1 MSVDQSLMQPV
12 AQTDALGGA
21 GSLSADLQ
29 AIAVNGISRAV
40 DGFLSTKYPLT
51 AFNEP
56 YSSEGA
62 GAFEPGGQLVPRSAP
77 GWTTGYGVAPIVQS
91 PTTLLNSP
99 IVWGVLAVVL
109 VIGIVVSAK

>member
-1 MSVDQSLMQPV
+1 MGDQSGSGPV

-21 GSLSADLQ
+21 GSISPALQ

-62 GAFEPGGQLVPRSAP
+62 GAFEPGGQLVPRGAP
-77 GWTTGYGVAPIVQS
+77 GWTTGYGVAPLVQS
-91 PTTLLNSP
+91 PASLLANP
-99 IVWGVLAVVL
+99 VVL
-109 VIGIVVSAK
+109 GVAVIAVIAVIVVLSK